1 MHHPTTYTYE
11 YCTVNKSIRGDRV
24 SGVVFSPCDK
34 RRKPSHHEEAAVKNE
49 ERRTSS
55 SRITTTTTT
64 TSSSLLFIDDDDGDA
79 VTLLPCYMLYIYISI
94 CCYMRGTRFHLQ
106 SIIVLIIILRVS
118 YITYLVHIHDRWIMA
133 TSFSAFHHLPRPTA
147 GIIYAEI

>member
-1 MHHPTTYTYE
+1 MVYFFHRQREESRHIMKKLRIKTRKDAHHHLA
-11 YCTVNKSIRGDRV
+11 SQQQQ
-24 SGVVFSPCDK
+24 
-34 RRKPSHHEEAAVKNE
+34 HHHHHYY
-49 ERRTSS
+49 
-55 SRITTTTTT
+55 
-64 TSSSLLFIDDDDGDA
+64 LLMMMMMM
-79 VTLLPCYMLYIYISI
+79 VMRLLYYPCYMLYIYISI